1 MEGLVISQTSYRYG
15 VSEDWHSH
23 ENAHFSLI
31 LEGGNKEVRKK
42 QEIDAVPGTLLA
54 YRRNEMH
61 RNLHTQHPSRN
72 INLEIES
79 AFLLRYD
86 LGEQCL
92 YTMEYQDV
100 QLAMLKIYK
109 ECLLTRNPVSAAHS
123 LLLAATGGK
132 PVFPQKTPPPQ
143 WVSKLQQ
150 LLHDRWSETLS
161 LQELSGEAGVHPVTI
176 SRYFP
181 VYFGTTLG
189 GYHRK
194 IRLAR
199 SLQLVKS
206 GEYSLSQIAQRCGF
220 FDQSHFI
227 HNFRKFT
234 GFLPKEFRKL

>member
-1 MEGLVISQTSYRYG
+1 MISQTSYRSG

-31 LEGGNKEVRKK
+31 LEGGNREMRKK
-42 QEIDAVPGTLLA
+42 QAIDAVPGTLLA
-54 YRRNEMH
+54 YRSNEVH
-61 RNLHTQHPSRN
+61 RNVNTQHPSRN

-86 LGEQCL
+86 LEEQNL
-92 YTMEYQDV
+92 YTMEHQDV
-100 QLAMLKIYK
+100 QLAILKIYK
-109 ECLLTRNPVSAAHS
+109 ECLLTRNPVSYAHA

-132 PVFPQKTPPPQ
+132 PVSPQRRDQPQ
-143 WVSKLQQ
+143 WVSQLQQ
-150 LLHDRWSETLS
+150 LMHDRWSETLS
-161 LQELSGEAGVHPVTI
+161 LQELSQEVRVHPVTI

-181 VYFGTTLG
+181 VYFRTTMG
-189 GYHRK
+189 EYHRK
-194 IRLAR
+194 IRLAK
-199 SLQLVKS
+199 SLQLVKG